1 MKITTTILSILT
13 LGLYA
18 IQPALSEDKEHH
30 DHAHDKIVAGPN
42 GGRVITDVEPHIEFL
57 VNKDRTVTLTVLD
70 DDNKAAK
77 ITKQTAKIT
86 AGDRSKPTK
95 LEFTEKDGKLV
106 SDTKLPEG
114 NDFPLVLQIKPSKLG
129 KKVTIKFNLNLA
141 DCPTC
146 KYQEYACTCDHDHGD
161 HEGHDHAKEEKK

>member
-18 IQPALSEDKEHH
+18 IQPALSDDKETH
-30 DHAHDKIVAGPN
+30 DHDHTKIVAGPN

-57 VNKDRTVTLTVLD
+57 VNDDRTVTLTVLD
-70 DDNKAAK
+70 DTNKPAK
-77 ITKQTAKIT
+77 ITEQTAKIT
-86 AGDRSKPTK
+86 AGDRSNPTK
-95 LEFTEKDGKLV
+95 LEFTAKDGKLV

-129 KKVTIKFNLNLA
+129 KKVTVKFNLNLA

-146 KYQEYACTCDHDHGD
+146 KNKEYACTCDHDHGD
-161 HEGHDHAKEEKK
+161 HDHADEKK